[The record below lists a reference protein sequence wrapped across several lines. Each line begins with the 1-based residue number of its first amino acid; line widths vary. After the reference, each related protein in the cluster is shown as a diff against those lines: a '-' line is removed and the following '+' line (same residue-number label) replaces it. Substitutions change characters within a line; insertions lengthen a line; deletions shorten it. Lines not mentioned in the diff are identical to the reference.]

1 MNIGNVIYNI
11 LSNNSAV
18 AALVGTKIY
27 PSETPQAIAMPVILY
42 SIENIEPK
50 TSKDGVSKLDIYS
63 VDISCFSNKYDNMID
78 IYQAIRTALDRYKG
92 TNSSIKIDQINFK
105 SFNRDFIE
113 SAQVHQ
119 GSSTYEIRV
128 KI

>member
-11 LSNNSAV
+11 LSNNAAL

-27 PSETPQAIAMPVILY
+27 PSETPQAIAMPVVLY
-42 SIENIEPK
+42 SIENIEPL
-50 TSKDGVSKLDIYS
+50 TSKDGVSKLDVYS
-63 VDISCFSNKYDNMID
+63 IDISCFSNKYDEMID

-92 TNSSIKIDQINFK
+92 TNSTIKIDQINFK
-105 SFNRDFIE
+105 NFNRDFIE